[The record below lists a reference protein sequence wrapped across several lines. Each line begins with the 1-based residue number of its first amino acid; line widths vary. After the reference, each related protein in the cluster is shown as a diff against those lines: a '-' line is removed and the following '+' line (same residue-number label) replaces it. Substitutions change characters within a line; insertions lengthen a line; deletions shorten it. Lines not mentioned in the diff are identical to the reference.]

1 MPTPP
6 DFTNG
11 TPLDASSLNALGLWL
26 VKTQTIGTGVTAQ
39 TVTGAFSADYDNY
52 LINVSGG
59 TTTGNTNIDF
69 KLGGVTSGYRF
80 NYVYGSYASGT
91 PSISGTT
98 SGGNIPFVGF
108 GNTVGLVASIT
119 VLSPFL
125 SCPTAV
131 YADGGSLGSFTG
143 RVQGFDVSNTNFSSF
158 IISLGSG
165 TMTGGTIRVYGY
177 RK

>member
-1 MPTPP
+1 MPVP
-6 DFTNG
+6 DFSPGEIWTAG
-11 TPLDASSLNALGLWL
+11 AADSIGLWL
-26 VKTQTIGTGVTAQ
+26 VKTQTIGTGVSAQ
-39 TVTGAFSADYDNY
+39 TVTDAFSATYDDY
-52 LINVSGG
+52 LINISGG

-69 KLGGVTSGYRF
+69 KLGAVTSGYRF

-91 PSISGTT
+91 PAVSGTT

-108 GNTVGLVASIT
+108 GNTVGLVASIN

-125 SCPTAV
+125 ACPTAV

-143 RVQGFDVSNTNFSSF
+143 RVQGFDVSNTAFTSF
-158 IISLGSG
+158 VISLGSG
-165 TMTGGTIRVYGY
+165 TMTGGTIRVYGI